1 MKDELNKTY
10 LKNDIEKSK
19 TNIFNIKK
27 KIEIYN
33 QREREYLQEKKKLIT
48 LPDEIQKKIDNY
60 RGLVIPMSQ
69 NLLKIIVL

>member
-27 KIEIYN
+27 GLKFIN
-33 QREREYLQEKKKLIT
+33 QRKGVPSRRK
-48 LPDEIQKKIDNY
+48 N
-60 RGLVIPMSQ
+60 
-69 NLLKIIVL
+69 